1 VPLVGQDAQRNKQEK
16 DTAAHK
22 KTGCNGT
29 ASAPVLTRA
38 PLYLNKYNDTHAL
51 RHVRYGDGRRR
62 AWVTR
67 GAKTLCPSQ
76 TNNNSSTLLPTKIQ
90 LSTCSMRP
98 CARTRSAPPQQI
110 QKHEYIHCR
119 AVHMR
124 AGRGGRGATAHS
136 PESKKKQNT
145 QLPTKDMVVGVQHVP
160 LCPHALRSTSTNT
173 NRYTHYCAV
182 DMRAGED
189 GHGSHVVRQA
199 TLPHETNHEKK
210 ATAHS

>member
-1 VPLVGQDAQRNKQEK
+1 MAILCACSPELNRALIYHNYNTKHSLLRYPYGGGQMRASATCGAGC
-16 DTAAHK
+16 TAEQTRERHSCPQ

-38 PLYLNKYNDTHAL
+38 PLYLDKYNDTHAL

-124 AGRGGRGATAHS
+124 AGRGGRGATGHS
-136 PESKKKQNT
+136 PKSK
-145 QLPTKDMVVGVQHVP
+145 
-160 LCPHALRSTSTNT
+160 
-173 NRYTHYCAV
+173 
-182 DMRAGED
+182 
-189 GHGSHVVRQA
+189 
-199 TLPHETNHEKK
+199 
-210 ATAHS
+210 

>member
-1 VPLVGQDAQRNKQEK
+1 MGQDAQRNKQEK

-38 PLYLNKYNDTHAL
+38 PLYLDKYNDTHAL

-136 PESKKKQNT
+136 PESKKTKHTTAHQRHGCRRAACAPVPTRTPLYLDKYKQIHT
-145 QLPTKDMVVGVQHVP
+145 L
-160 LCPHALRSTSTNT
+160 LRCRYESGGRRAWVTRGATSHSTS
-173 NRYTHYCAV
+173 
-182 DMRAGED
+182 
-189 GHGSHVVRQA
+189 
-199 TLPHETNHEKK
+199 
-210 ATAHS
+210 